1 MTPVEVSAT
10 AENRI
15 KGMIR
20 IRDSVRRLIEL
31 QTEDY
36 PDSEIKAE
44 QERLNALYDTFSK
57 QYGLINSRANS
68 SAFSQDGSFSLL
80 SALEV
85 LGDEG
90 QLERK
95 ADIFYKRTIKPH
107 TPVTSVD
114 TASEALAV
122 SMGEKARV
130 DMDYMCELTGKTEEE
145 IFADLKGVIFLNP
158 MYGYGNS
165 TQAKY
170 LMADEYLSGNVR
182 EKLALARKSAEL
194 YPEDYTVNVEALER
208 VQPKDLTASEIA
220 VRLGA
225 TWLPTEIV
233 EQFMFEFLG
242 TPRYAQW
249 NIKVHFSAYTG
260 EWNIEGKSYD
270 RSNVKAYSTY
280 GTGRINAY
288 KIIEETLN
296 LKDVRI
302 FDYVEDA
309 DGKKKAILN
318 KKETAIAQAKQELI
332 KQGFQDWIW
341 SDPERRERL
350 CRLYNDKF
358 NSLRPREYDGSHIVF
373 SGMNPE
379 IELREHQRNA
389 VAHILYGG
397 NTLLAHA
404 VGAGKTF
411 EMVSAAMESKRLGLC
426 SKSLFVVPNHLTE
439 QWASE
444 FLQLYPSA
452 NILVATKKDFETK
465 NRKKF
470 CGRIA
475 TGDYDAII
483 IGHTQFE
490 KIPMSI
496 ERQRAILEQQLDEV
510 TEGIAELK
518 KNRGDNFSVKQLE
531 RTKKAVRQKLDKL
544 NDQSK
549 KDDVVTFEEL
559 GVDRL
564 FIDESH
570 YYKNLFLYT
579 KMRNVGGIAQT
590 EAMKS
595 SDLFMKCRYL
605 DELTGGRGTVFAT
618 GTPISNSMVELYT
631 IQRYLQYNTLVQNNL
646 QHFDAWA
653 STFGETITAVE
664 LTPEGTGYR
673 AKTRFARFYNLPEL
687 MAMFKEI
694 ADIKTADMLDLPVPK
709 AVFHNIS
716 VKPSEIQKQ
725 MVAELAERAERVRN
739 GMVDAKEDNMLKITN
754 DGRKLALDQRLINP
768 LLPDFD
774 DSKLNA
780 CVDAMFETWERGS
793 EKRLT
798 QLFFCDLSTPKNDG
812 SFNVYDDIRQKLI
825 ARGVPADE
833 IKFIHEA
840 DTEAKKLELFKK
852 VRRGDVRILMG
863 STQKMG
869 AGTNVQ
875 NKLAAS
881 SDLDCP
887 WRPSDLEQRLGRS
900 VRQGNENAE
909 VHIYRFVTEETF
921 DAYLYQLVEGKQKF
935 ASQIMT
941 SKSPV
946 RSCEDI
952 DGTALSYA
960 EIKMLATGNPHIKE
974 KMDLDIQVQKLRL
987 LKSSFLSEKYALE
1000 DKIIKFYPQEIAR
1013 RADVIAGL
1021 KSDMERV
1028 AEHPKPSDETF
1039 VGMTVKCA
1047 FYSEKADAGN
1057 AILEAC
1063 KAMTNPEP
1071 ISLGEYRG
1079 FTMELYFEARE
1090 YKVRLKG
1097 ELGYPVTLGTDTFG
1111 NITRLD
1117 NALEGLPKRLEMNE
1131 MELDNIKK
1139 QFETA
1144 KVDVERLF
1152 PQEEELKAKTDRL
1165 NELNALLNVDK
1176 RENEIAGDEP
1186 DEGEELPERSP
1197 KELER

>member
-1 MTPVEVSAT
+1 MPNCKTIAIC
-10 AENRI
+10 NQ
-15 KGMIR
+15 KGGTGKTTTTVNLGIGLAKQGKKVLLVDADPQGDLTTCLGWKDN
-20 IRDSVRRLIEL
+20 DSLPTTITTKL
-31 QTEDY
+31 
-36 PDSEIKAE
+36 SEIMREENGNPNYGILHHEENVDLLPANLELSAMEMMLVTTMSRETVLRTYLNKVKNDYE
-44 QERLNALYDTFSK
+44 YILIDCMPSLGMVTLNALAAADSVIIPVQA
-57 QYGLINSRANS
+57 QYLPAKGMT
-68 SAFSQDGSFSLL
+68 
-80 SALEV
+80 
-85 LGDEG
+85 
-90 QLERK
+90 QL
-95 ADIFYKRTIKPH
+95 
-107 TPVTSVD
+107 
-114 TASEALAV
+114 
-122 SMGEKARV
+122 
-130 DMDYMCELTGKTEEE
+130 
-145 IFADLKGVIFLNP
+145 
-158 MYGYGNS
+158 
-165 TQAKY
+165 
-170 LMADEYLSGNVR
+170 
-182 EKLALARKSAEL
+182 
-194 YPEDYTVNVEALER
+194 
-208 VQPKDLTASEIA
+208 
-220 VRLGA
+220 
-225 TWLPTEIV
+225 
-233 EQFMFEFLG
+233 
-242 TPRYAQW
+242 
-249 NIKVHFSAYTG
+249 
-260 EWNIEGKSYD
+260 
-270 RSNVKAYSTY
+270 
-280 GTGRINAY
+280 
-288 KIIEETLN
+288 
-296 LKDVRI
+296 VRI
-302 FDYVEDA
+302 FDYEEDA

-350 CRLYNDKF
+350 CKLYNEKF
-358 NSLRPREYDGSHIVF
+358 NSIRPREYDGSHITF
-373 SGMNPE
+373 NGMNPE

-411 EMVSAAMESKRLGLC
+411 EMTAAAMESKRLGLC

-465 NRKKF
+465 NRKRF

-483 IGHTQFE
+483 IGHSQFE

-496 ERQRAILEQQLDEV
+496 ERQRAILEQQLEEV
-510 TEGIAELK
+510 TNGIADLK
-518 KNRGDNFSVKQLE
+518 RNRGDNFSVKQLE
-531 RTKKAVRQKLDKL
+531 RTKKSVKQKLDKL

-549 KDDVVTFEEL
+549 KDNVVTFEEL

-590 EAMKS
+590 EAQKS

-605 DELTGGRGTVFAT
+605 DEITGGRGTVFAT

-631 IQRYLQYNTLVQNNL
+631 IQRYLQYNTLVKNNL

-653 STFGETITAVE
+653 STFGETVTAVE

-687 MAMFKEI
+687 MAMFKEV

-709 AVFHNIS
+709 AVYHNIS

-725 MVAELAERAERVRN
+725 MVAELAERAEKVRN
-739 GMVDAKEDNMLKITN
+739 GMVDASVDNMLKITN

-768 LLPDFD
+768 MLPDFEG
-774 DSKLNA
+774 SKLNA
-780 CVDAMFETWERGS
+780 CVDAMFETWEKGK

-812 SFNVYDDIRQKLI
+812 NFSVYDDIRKKLI
-825 ARGVPADE
+825 ERGVPAEE

-863 STQKMG
+863 STAKMG

-900 VRQGNENAE
+900 IRQGNENPT
-909 VHIYRFVTEETF
+909 VDIYRFVTEETF

-952 DGTALSYA
+952 DETALSYA
-960 EIKMLATGNPHIKE
+960 EIKMLATGNPYIKE

-987 LKSSFLSEKYALE
+987 LKSNFLSEKYALE

-1013 RADVIAGL
+1013 RTDTIEGL
-1021 KSDMERV
+1021 KSDIER
-1028 AEHPKPSDETF
+1028 AKQHPKPLDDSF
-1039 VGMTVKCA
+1039 IGMTVKGV

-1057 AILEAC
+1057 AILDAC
-1063 KAMTNPEP
+1063 QAMTSPDP
-1071 ISLGEYRG
+1071 VPLGEYRG
-1079 FTMELYFEARE
+1079 FQTELSFDTFEKE
-1090 YKVRLKG
+1090 YKVKLKG
-1097 ELGYPVTLGTDTFG
+1097 ELGYSVSLGTDTFG

-1131 MELDNIKK
+1131 QELENVKT
-1139 QFETA
+1139 QYETA
-1144 KVDVERLF
+1144 KVDVEKPF
-1152 PQEEELKAKTDRL
+1152 NQEEELKTKTARL

-1176 RENEIAGDEP
+1176 RENEIVGGEP
-1186 DEGEELPERSP
+1186 DEGDEQPEKKA
-1197 KELER
+1197 KEYER

>member
-900 VRQGNENAE
+900 IRQGNENAE

-1117 NALEGLPKRLEMNE
+1117 NALEGLPKRLEINE

-1144 KVDVERLF
+1144 KVDVERPF